1 MLIREM
7 IGEINSSSDQHS
19 GQHSG
24 QYSDSIDP
32 FPRAVDQFSDPTFEH
47 MLPFPFISSEAPVR
61 FKLVEENWKY
71 VGRTKF
77 KELVQELKEV
87 QESKNHPTLWLY
99 GTQGYGK
106 SHLLAALVCHLIA
119 RDERVIYIP
128 DCRALLEDSVEY
140 LQATMLFAWADDI
153 ATRDTI
159 MTLNTLRG
167 IKKIL

>member
-1 MLIREM
+1 MDAPKPSISLKRNRQEIFSKLAIKARERRRLIREM
-7 IGEINSSSDQHS
+7 ITDINSSSDQHS
-19 GQHSG
+19 GQHS
-24 QYSDSIDP
+24 DSIGP
-32 FPRAVDQFSDPTFEH
+32 FPGAVDQFSDPTFEH
-47 MLPFPFISSEAPVR
+47 MFPFPFIGSEAPVR
-61 FKLVEENWKY
+61 FKQVEENWQY

-140 LQATMLFAWADDI
+140 L
-153 ATRDTI
+153 
-159 MTLNTLRG
+159 
-167 IKKIL
+167 